1 MKLEKHSYT
10 KRELVKAMA
19 DGVVFYYAKREL
31 RFDDNLKGNPFVITN
46 DATINAFWEHW
57 RDWQIK
63 VDWKKDISKDNLVL
77 CFVSNKLENPE
88 KLRIAHTAHIVKY
101 IEEDNFPFKAVDT
114 WGNKSRYKYATPVTA
129 ERCWNNGV

>member
-1 MKLEKHSYT
+1 MKLRKHNYT

-31 RFDDNLKGNPFVITN
+31 YYDDNLKGNPFVIIN

-63 VDWKKDISKDNLVL
+63 VDWKKDISKDNPAL
-77 CFVSNKLENPE
+77 CFVSHTHKNPE
-88 KLRIAHTAHIVKY
+88 ALYKPPTAHIERY
-101 IEEDNFPFKAVDT
+101 IKEDDHPFKAVDT
-114 WGNKSRYKYATPVTA
+114 WGNKNEYKYATPVTA